1 MADLRDTMLL
11 DFSQPIKE
19 IDAMEQRLARLFR
32 EREAPALKF
41 KLPTLPAPEQAPAS
55 RPERR
60 AQDSA
65 LDRLSNRLRVAQQEL
80 KRLGDDASP
89 EQLKVLETRLSRLA
103 QQAELLAPGLDK
115 GSAAGA
121 RLSRVMTG
129 LVTTS
134 TDVQAAL
141 NATGRT
147 PAIQTQEQQ
156 VKALGQ
162 GLGQLNRLWRLQ
174 ILTDEEAGQSALKL
188 RDQLLKLAVAEGTS
202 QNAVL
207 AATKVATDAQR
218 LLDQTRGEATKG
230 GFSYNAGIAILDG
243 LSRVRGPIGA
253 LAAGLGGAVNAG
265 LLTGM
270 LAGKPA
276 VGRGAQDLGDD
287 VIYGLKTRLQIRSP
301 SRVTT
306 AFGVNI
312 AEGLALGMKSNQ
324 GQVAKAARDL
334 GDTASANVSSRLQ
347 NLYGPKLSQSLGASG
362 GAFGGVAREAANGAV
377 QIGRFAISA
386 EALAFV
392 AGTTA
397 AAITILGTA
406 FVGAVNSGAAFEEQL
421 VNIKALTQPTTAELV
436 QLKDAAMNLGTD
448 LGVGPKDAALAILE
462 LNKAGLSASEAI
474 GGGLAG
480 ALNLAGA
487 AGVTA
492 GEGASLAVA
501 GMNTF
506 GLVAADLPRVADVFA
521 NFANRTVLGAQD
533 LSQFFSALGPAAKDA
548 GLNIEQVAGYAA
560 TLAQGGFKQMSDAGT
575 SFKTFLTSLQAPSD
589 TAKKALKELN
599 VSFYDAAGA
608 SRPLG
613 EVLEELRRKL
623 AGMTDQARNGFIKQ
637 IFGDDASRAAR
648 VFFGATNEA
657 IEENI
662 KAMGLQGEA
671 ARVARERMESY
682 AGQVKVLKAEWES
695 FTAMIG
701 LIFLPALTSV
711 IKGVRNVM
719 EGVRGFL
726 NDGERLKT
734 LMQNLAIVVA
744 GVGLAFVYLRQEMIK
759 AAVIE
764 AWTSAPMIFN
774 ALRLGIAGAATTLK
788 TVYIP
793 AMIKAAE
800 ASVAFIAA
808 NPWLLVIAGVTAAA
822 VVINNLYKDIASTYD
837 QMDAASNASFENTM
851 KRVQALTKEG
861 GELNNTK
868 AKFLLA
874 TQALAEA
881 ETGTVQP
888 TTIFDKEFWTGERKT
903 MVDEADVAKK
913 REAVERYRNELNLLN
928 QEAQRRGAAPP
939 VKVVDPEQLKKQTE
953 ALRDLRKE
961 LAGRALELRV
971 KGMTELGGQIAQL
984 GDQFDGL
991 AIKLKTAFNW
1001 DMTSTD
1007 LQKGLAELRAQQARE
1022 QTALVTSALDDQKE
1036 VRLGHERD
1044 VRAAEI
1050 ALSKD
1055 AIAQRRAE
1063 LDGQIQDLKNTYAP
1077 QIRDLLRNGQ
1087 DKNLSSGDRQAF
1099 IREAG
1104 QLQQLQN
1111 RQVLALERQRDQD
1124 LERLAQE
1131 RLDKVRAA
1139 QQETLA
1145 SQARISAATLSVLEG
1160 QRDREIQLAG
1170 DVPAAR
1176 LAIEQRF
1183 GPQLLRLKQ
1192 QQIDLETEGQ
1202 RLALRGAYLQQMR
1215 DAATAGAQRAE
1226 LERNAREQ
1234 YLNGLRVLELE
1245 QTQKIGDA
1253 QVQQEARVQ
1262 EQRTAIYQQG
1272 LDRRLQGAKDA
1283 TAAEL
1288 RQLERVLTAERA
1300 RAAAAGDGGKVAAI
1314 DKALTSI
1321 NEIQAD
1327 NVRAFREELKGA
1339 ATTAADLQKRLADID
1354 QTPLGKARSSAA
1366 TPFNEIIRTA
1376 EKSLADLKAK
1386 LSKADLTPD
1395 LRAQYG
1401 RQQAELTRIVTQAS
1415 RERNGAVLAAE
1426 QTFERERQDK
1436 AQASALKLAKT
1447 QYDTTLDSGAYL
1459 TRLEQDR
1466 QYWDAR
1472 LDLARKKGS
1481 EELRLQAE
1489 QALASNADERKRVT
1503 GDTFTRKDTLDA
1515 SALKLRAAQD
1525 AQLAAQARTQQDV
1538 QAARE
1543 RGLAT
1548 SHLELAQLD
1557 AQLASAKARGLTE
1570 AQINDLMAERAQ
1582 KLTGIAAQQRAIA
1595 QAPLQAD
1602 AERVELQQ
1610 AQTALM
1616 LQQQG
1621 LADDALATAQASLGN
1636 AREQLRLKRDALAEA
1651 EANGTPSEVSKA
1663 KVDVANAQLGIEQ
1676 NIARVRDEQDQQA
1689 AQALDHLEAQGRA
1702 ALELQGLADDA
1713 VATAELDLDVTAR
1726 RLALAQGRLAT
1737 GGLTTKQEREAQLEV
1752 SRLTAQ
1758 QETQERRLLQAQ
1770 RDRRTLLEGLVQAQE
1785 GLNRSLLGGAPAA
1798 VALRD
1803 ASNGVADARI
1813 KLAQA
1818 ERAYAEAQAEAART
1832 PSQATTDRLKT
1843 ATEGLTSA
1851 ISDQRGALTKLAD
1864 QYRSVLTGM
1873 DGVRDAAKKLT
1884 DVTRDDQ
1891 PINGTREIDR
1901 FFAIQQRR
1909 DSAVE
1914 ALKRAL
1920 ASGDQEAIR
1929 TATETLATQEKRYR
1943 DQQALLAKNGISVG
1957 LTREKE
1963 VEALSDQVDALGI
1976 QNDREAVNVQKRL
1989 DAATL
1994 DAQAGVTMLQAA
2006 QLFQTSGADL
2016 LAGLVRAAQPQ
2027 VQAGPTTYTYRGE
2040 RFTSTAALDAFVAAE
2055 RAAGTGSRATAPDA
2069 AAAAQTGTKSVSIT
2083 NVTTIHIPVTVDG
2096 QPVPT
2101 PQEFRDIAEQAID
2114 ERIGGA
2120 LRNAAWNGGTCK

>member
-11 DFSQPIKE
+11 DVSQPLRALE
-19 IDAMEQRLARLFR
+19 EVEQRLTRLFR

-41 KLPTLPAPEQAPAS
+41 KLPSLPTQQEPAGS

-65 LDRLSNRLRVAQQEL
+65 LDRLSNRLRTAQQEL
-80 KRLGDDASP
+80 KRLGDDATP
-89 EQLKVLETRLSRLA
+89 EQLKVIETRLSRLA

-129 LVTTS
+129 IVTTS

-141 NATGRT
+141 NATGRA
-147 PAIQTQEQQ
+147 PGFQTQEQQ

-162 GLGQLNRLWRLQ
+162 GLTQLNRLWRLQ

-188 RDQLLKLAVAEGTS
+188 RDQLLKLAVAEGAS

-207 AATKVATDAQR
+207 AATRVATDAQR

-230 GFSYNAGIAILDG
+230 GFAYNAGIAILDG

-334 GDTASANVSSRLQ
+334 GDAASSNLSSRIEGFF
-347 NLYGPKLSQSLGASG
+347 GPKLGQSLSTSG

-377 QIGRFAISA
+377 QIGKFALGA
-386 EALAFV
+386 EALALV

-397 AAITILGTA
+397 SAILVLGTA
-406 FVGAVNSGAAFEEQL
+406 FKSAITSGAAFEEQL
-421 VNIKALTQPTTAELV
+421 VNIKALTQPTAAELT

-492 GEGASLAVA
+492 GEGAALAVA

-506 GLVAADLPRVADVFA
+506 GLAAADLPRVADVFA

-589 TAKKALKELN
+589 TAKKALNELK

-623 AGMTDQARNGFIKQ
+623 AGMTDQARNGYIKQ

-648 VFFGATNEA
+648 VFFGSTNEA
-657 IEENI
+657 IDENI

-671 ARVARERMESY
+671 ARVARERMSSY

-701 LIFLPALTSV
+701 LTFLPALTSV
-711 IKGVRNVM
+711 IKGIRNVVD
-719 EGVRGFL
+719 GARGFL

-734 LMQNLAIVVA
+734 LMKQLGIVVA
-744 GVGLAFVYLRQEMIK
+744 GVGLAFIYLRQEMIK
-759 AAVIE
+759 TAVIQ

-774 ALRLGIAGAATTLK
+774 AVRLGVLGAANVIKLS
-788 TVYIP
+788 YIP
-793 AMIKAAE
+793 AIIGAAKATA
-800 ASVAFIAA
+800 AFLVA
-808 NPWLLVIAGVTAAA
+808 NPWLLVIAGATAAA
-822 VVINNLYKDIASTYD
+822 VAIQNHFSEINNTYD
-837 QMDAASNASFENTM
+837 QMDAANQSSFESTM
-851 KRVQALTKEG
+851 KRVRGLTKEG

-868 AKFLLA
+868 AKYLLA
-874 TQALAEA
+874 VQSLADANQGTLKGTTLLGERIYETDDAQIAKAQQRVKELREELTRLQAEA
-881 ETGTVQP
+881 
-888 TTIFDKEFWTGERKT
+888 
-903 MVDEADVAKK
+903 
-913 REAVERYRNELNLLN
+913 N
-928 QEAQRRGAAPP
+928 RRGAAPP

-971 KGMTELGGQIAQL
+971 KGMTELGGQIEQL
-984 GDQFDGL
+984 GNQFDEL

-1001 DMTSTD
+1001 DMSSTD
-1007 LQKGLAELRAQQARE
+1007 LQKGLAQIRAQQARE

-1036 VRLGHERD
+1036 VRLGHERE

-1055 AIAQRRAE
+1055 AVAQRRAE
-1063 LDGQIQDLKNTYAP
+1063 LDGQIQDLKTTYEP
-1077 QIRDLLRNGQ
+1077 QIRDLLRNAQNKTISSTDRRKFQ
-1087 DKNLSSGDRQAF
+1087 D
-1099 IREAG
+1099 EAG

-1111 RQVLALERQRDQD
+1111 RQIVALERQRDQD
-1124 LERLAQE
+1124 LERIAQE

-1145 SQARISAATLSVLEG
+1145 SQARVSAATISVLEG

-1202 RLALRGAYLQQMR
+1202 RIALRGAYLQQLR
-1215 DAATAGAQRAE
+1215 DAATAGDQRAE
-1226 LERNAREQ
+1226 LERNARDQ
-1234 YLNGLRVLELE
+1234 YLNGLRVLELDH
-1245 QTQKIGDA
+1245 QQKVGDA

-1300 RAAAAGDGGKVAAI
+1300 RAAAAGEGAKVAAI

-1366 TPFNEIIRTA
+1366 SPFNEIIWNA
-1376 EKSLADLKAK
+1376 EKALADLKGK
-1386 LSKADLTPD
+1386 LSKTDLTPD
-1395 LRAQYG
+1395 LRAQYL
-1401 RQQAELTRIVTQAS
+1401 RQQAELTRIVSQAS

-1426 QTFERERQDK
+1426 QQFERERQDK
-1436 AQASALKLAKT
+1436 AQANALKLAKT
-1447 QYDTTLDSGAYL
+1447 QYDTTLDSGPYL
-1459 TRLEQDR
+1459 TRLDQDR
-1466 QYWDAR
+1466 QYWNAR
-1472 LDLARKKGS
+1472 LALARQKGS

-1489 QALASNADERKRVT
+1489 QALASNAEERKRVT

-1515 SALKLRAAQD
+1515 SVVKLRAAQD
-1525 AQLAAQARTQQDV
+1525 AQLAAQARTQQEV

-1543 RGLAT
+1543 RGLQT
-1548 SHLELAQLD
+1548 SRLELAQLD
-1557 AQLASAKARGLTE
+1557 AQLATAKARGLTE
-1570 AQINDLMAERAQ
+1570 AQINDLLAERVQ
-1582 KLTGIAAQQRAIA
+1582 KVTGINAQVKAIA

-1602 AERVELQQ
+1602 AERVDLLQ
-1610 AQTALM
+1610 AQANLL

-1621 LADDALATAQASLGN
+1621 LADDALATAQQSLTA
-1636 AREQLRLKRDALAEA
+1636 ARQQLQLKQAALDDA

-1663 KVDVANAQLGIEQ
+1663 RVDVTNAQLAVEQ
-1676 NIARVRDEQDQQA
+1676 NIVRVRDEQDQQA
-1689 AQALDHLEAQGRA
+1689 VQALDHLEAQGRA
-1702 ALELQGLADDA
+1702 ALELQGLAEDA
-1713 VATAELDLDVTAR
+1713 VATGELDLDVTRQRLTLAQA
-1726 RLALAQGRLAT
+1726 RLASGT
-1737 GGLTTKQEREAQLEV
+1737 LTAKQEREAQLEV
-1752 SRLTAQ
+1752 TRLTAQ
-1758 QETQERRLLQAQ
+1758 QETQERKLEQAQ
-1770 RDRRTLLEGLVQAQE
+1770 RDRRALLEGLVQAQE
-1785 GLNRSLLGGAPAA
+1785 GLNRSLQGGTPAA

-1803 ASNGVADARI
+1803 ASNGAADARV

-1818 ERAYAEAQAEAART
+1818 ERSYAQALADAART
-1832 PSQATTDRLKT
+1832 PSQATTERLKT
-1843 ATEGLTSA
+1843 ATEALTSA
-1851 ISDQRGALTKLAD
+1851 ISDQRGALSKLAD
-1864 QYRSVLTGM
+1864 QYRSVLTSM
-1873 DGVRDAAKKLT
+1873 DGVREASDKLKGAAYGDKG
-1884 DVTRDDQ
+1884 
-1891 PINGTREIDR
+1891 PAFNGTLEIDR
-1901 FFAIQQRR
+1901 FFAIQRRR
-1909 DSAVE
+1909 DA
-1914 ALKRAL
+1914 AIDTLKRAL
-1920 ASGDQEAIR
+1920 ASGDQDAIR
-1929 TATETLATQEKRYR
+1929 AATEALATQEKRYK

-1963 VEALSDQVDALGI
+1963 VQTLADQVDALGI
-1976 QNDREAVNVQKRL
+1976 QNDREAINVQKRL

-1994 DAQAGVTMLQAA
+1994 DAQSSLTFLDAA
-2006 QLFQTSGADL
+2006 KLMRDSSVDL
-2016 LAGLVRAAQPQ
+2016 LAGLTRGVRPAPQAAPI
-2027 VQAGPTTYTYRGE
+2027 TYTYKDK
-2040 RFTSTAALDAFVAAE
+2040 RFDSMAALDAYVAAE
-2055 RAAGTGSRATAPDA
+2055 RAGGTGNRA
-2069 AAAAQTGTKSVSIT
+2069 AAPGNAADAQMGTKNVTIT
-2083 NVTTIHIPVTVDG
+2083 NTTTFHIPVTVDG

-2101 PQEFRDIAEQAID
+2101 PQEFRQIAEQVLGEALN
-2114 ERIGGA
+2114 GA
-2120 LRNAAWNGGTCK
+2120 LRNAAWAGGPCKT